1 MCRVDLPKQRRGHGL
16 ALVQLPVIEL
26 VFPEALDVFL
36 EVVEAVGLAEL
47 DLVLL
52 PEVLDDFPVLRRL
65 HDVQAGLR
73 VVTHVDEFVL
83 LLAFVERRAVLQTGS
98 RLLLQNSKER
108 FLVRDPV
115 CELQG
120 GLVFHY

>member
-1 MCRVDLPKQRRGHGL
+1 M
-16 ALVQLPVIEL
+16 QLPVIEL

-52 PEVLDDFPVLRRL
+52 PEVLDDLPVLRRL

-73 VVTHVDEFVL
+73 VVAHVDEFVL

-98 RLLLQNSKER
+98 CLLLQNSKER

-115 CELQG
+115 CELKG
-120 GLVFHY
+120 GLVFHF